1 MALFL
6 SLVGLLLR
14 VGQVT
19 SQLDSP
25 SWNSTMTTSPTEI
38 VRLAGAAL
46 DAAVNRLDA
55 DGLFDDAGYGIAGNL
70 YSQMAEFDIATNQTK
85 YQSML
90 RQYLQLQ
97 EIKSANF
104 SNTFV
109 SHSFIYA
116 QNDCLL
122 RTIEKPKY
130 TLSFGHAAV
139 KAYTAMP
146 VDPWWFGRS
155 QTLSQSDA
163 SVGKIPGKNFSIPN
177 VCQNATMVG
186 GVFLNDKPAESRIAG
201 TATGLSALLAEA
213 TSDPLYLQAANESA
227 DFIHSHLYNARNI
240 VQDYIFTDSDRA
252 CEVQTSVDP
261 TSSGLMIEGL
271 SILASITN
279 STSTRNLLTDL
290 LMAVIPNPAW
300 QGDNGD
306 CEMGGLTLLR
316 GLATVYTRWSTNT
329 TLRKYVGDYI
339 AVQFNAVTALATAS
353 GTNIYGTSAIG
364 LDAAPSSSPAPSLS
378 PAPAPQRN
386 HRSSA
391 ILGGTLGGLA
401 ILVLILTVVWLMRLR
416 HHRTSKAPLTAKGV
430 PKPFL
435 GSPSASASGLS
446 RGEKRRIL
454 SPLSADQGAPTEEA
468 GVPTV
473 NSSNLNTAQP
483 NYGTVEDILA
493 AVLPTEQLV
502 QLLNQRLQNR
512 RWEGGEP
519 PPGYSADGP
528 V

>member
-14 VGQVT
+14 VGQVA
-19 SQLDSP
+19 SQLDSQ
-25 SWNSTMTTSPTEI
+25 SWNSTMTTPPTEI

-104 SNTFV
+104 SNP
-109 SHSFIYA
+109 
-116 QNDCLL
+116 L
-122 RTIEKPKY
+122 TIAKPKY

-139 KAYTAMP
+139 KAYTAYNNRAFLQYA
-146 VDPWWFGRS
+146 VDSWWFGKS
-155 QTLSQSDA
+155 QTLSQSDV

-177 VCQNATMVG
+177 VCQNMSIDRIVASTTMVG
-186 GVFLNDKPAESRIAG
+186 GAFLNDKPAESRIAG

-300 QGDNGD
+300 QGDNGVVSVQ
-306 CEMGGLTLLR
+306 GTRKLHAVLLHPI
-316 GLATVYTRWSTNT
+316 TVP
-329 TLRKYVGDYI
+329 
-339 AVQFNAVTALATAS
+339 QFNAVTALATAS
-353 GTNIYGTSAIG
+353 GTNIYGTSWTGPPNTSFSGTSQTLALGSLISAIG
-364 LDAAPSSSPAPSLS
+364 LDAAPSSSPAPSIS

-391 ILGGTLGGLA
+391 ILGGILGGLA
-401 ILVLILTVVWLMRLR
+401 ILVLILTRV
-416 HHRTSKAPLTAKGV
+416 AY
-430 PKPFL
+430 
-435 GSPSASASGLS
+435 
-446 RGEKRRIL
+446 
-454 SPLSADQGAPTEEA
+454 APT
-468 GVPTV
+468 T
-473 NSSNLNTAQP
+473 
-483 NYGTVEDILA
+483 
-493 AVLPTEQLV
+493 
-502 QLLNQRLQNR
+502 
-512 RWEGGEP
+512 P
-519 PPGYSADGP
+519 P
-528 V
+528 

>member
-14 VGQVT
+14 VGQVA

-46 DAAVNRLDA
+46 DVAVNRLDA

-85 YQSML
+85 
-90 RQYLQLQ
+90 
-97 EIKSANF
+97 
-104 SNTFV
+104 
-109 SHSFIYA
+109 
-116 QNDCLL
+116 
-122 RTIEKPKY
+122 
-130 TLSFGHAAV
+130 SFGHAAV
-139 KAYTAMP
+139 KAYTAYNNREFLQYA
-146 VDPWWFGRS
+146 VDSWWFGRS
-155 QTLSQSDA
+155 QTLSQSDV

-186 GVFLNDKPAESRIAG
+186 GVFLSDKPAESRIAG
-201 TATGLSALLAEA
+201 TATGYFLVLSALLAEA

-227 DFIHSHLYNARNI
+227 DFIHSHLFNARNI

-300 QGDNGD
+300 QGDNGVVSVQG
-306 CEMGGLTLLR
+306 EMGGLMLLR

-339 AVQFNAVTALATAS
+339 AVQFNPVTALATAS
-353 GTNIYGTSAIG
+353 GTNIYGTSWKGPPNTSFSGTSQTLALGSLISAIG

-416 HHRTSKAPLTAKGV
+416 HHRNSKASLTAKGV

-435 GSPSASASGLS
+435 GFVSFSFSFWPISW
-446 RGEKRRIL
+446 R
-454 SPLSADQGAPTEEA
+454 EA
-468 GVPTV
+468 QDFI
-473 NSSNLNTAQP
+473 TAF
-483 NYGTVEDILA
+483 
-493 AVLPTEQLV
+493 
-502 QLLNQRLQNR
+502 R
-512 RWEGGEP
+512 
-519 PPGYSADGP
+519 
-528 V
+528 